1 MLEHFHGL
9 QYRDTHQT
17 LYQGLDVEKDIAER
31 TVTPGQFFVLK
42 FDFSPINCSPNFE
55 QADRALKARITNSL
69 KKFYI
74 TYAMYWD
81 VDELSKNID
90 PENPAES
97 LWACVE
103 AVNDLLRKARERD
116 DKRLAGIWGVIDS
129 SLNSALANIE
139 PQIYLLVDEY
149 DTFSNVYLEPN
160 NTAWEHTW
168 EDTAVEQ
175 TFKSFWSMVKL
186 LLADGIER
194 AFVTGISP
202 LSLTGVGS
210 VARNLS
216 LDEDVAGLCGLTR
229 ADIEDT
235 LQKICGL
242 ETYEYHFSVLQ

>member
-1 MLEHFHGL
+1 MTEVDLTSRKRKQAPASHTPPLERSRVDDCSLVFSGNLSHFKSRGANFSGLLTREGQAYFDRTRYISVLERFREPILIFRPRRFGKSLTINMLEHFHGL

-116 DKRLAGIWGVIDS
+116 DKRLAGI
-129 SLNSALANIE
+129 
-139 PQIYLLVDEY
+139 
-149 DTFSNVYLEPN
+149 
-160 NTAWEHTW
+160 
-168 EDTAVEQ
+168 
-175 TFKSFWSMVKL
+175 
-186 LLADGIER
+186 
-194 AFVTGISP
+194 
-202 LSLTGVGS
+202 
-210 VARNLS
+210 
-216 LDEDVAGLCGLTR
+216 
-229 ADIEDT
+229 
-235 LQKICGL
+235 
-242 ETYEYHFSVLQ
+242 